1 MDAYA
6 IAGRNAAKISG
17 FIGAKSKAID
27 KPVESMNRHWAS
39 IGEAGA
45 VTGMRIMVWVNKLLG
60 RRVFNIVLVPVMA
73 YFFLVRGEARRA
85 SIDFLHRARKHN
97 PTLMGGA
104 PIFWLSYRHFLAFGR
119 SLLDKYM
126 AWVKT
131 PDTIS
136 MDERQEQEL
145 FELVE
150 SKVGCLVI
158 GSHFGNLEYSRG
170 IAHRHPDLVI
180 NVLTYDQHA
189 AKFAQLMAESE
200 PESRLH
206 LIQVTDLDIPTALDL
221 KNRLDRGEW
230 LVIAGDRVPLGETG
244 RVSRARFFGDLASFP
259 IGPYVLANLLG
270 CPVLLFHCYLV
281 DGEYRLVLDKFAERV
296 VLPRLKKSEELDRLT
311 QKYASSLQQQVE
323 RSPLQWFNFFDFWKD
338 PGTDNG

>member
-1 MDAYA
+1 M
-6 IAGRNAAKISG
+6 S
-17 FIGAKSKAID
+17 
-27 KPVESMNRHWAS
+27 RHWAA

-45 VTGMRIMVWVNKLLG
+45 VTGMRIMVLVHNFLG
-60 RRVFNIVLVPVMA
+60 RTVFNIVLAPVMA
-73 YFFLVRGEARRA
+73 YYFLVRHEARK
-85 SIDFLHRARKHN
+85 SSKDFLRRVRSHGSH
-97 PTLMGGA
+97 LVGGG
-104 PIFWLSYRHFLAFGR
+104 PVFWLSYLHFLAFGR

-131 PDTIS
+131 PETIA
-136 MDERQEQEL
+136 MDEQQERTL

-150 SKVGCLVI
+150 SGVGCLVI

-189 AKFAQLMAESE
+189 AKFAKLMAESE

-221 KNRLDRGEW
+221 KSRIEKGEW

-244 RVSRARFFGDLASFP
+244 RVSRAQFFGCPAPFP
-259 IGPYVLANLLG
+259 VGPYVLANLLG
-270 CPVLLFHCYLV
+270 CPVVLFHCYLV
-281 DGEYRLVLDKFAERV
+281 GGEYRLIVEKFADKVE
-296 VLPRLKKSEELDRLT
+296 LPRSNKSQELDRLT
-311 QKYASSLQQQVE
+311 QEYASSLQRQVE
-323 RSPLQWFNFFDFWKD
+323 RSPLQWFNFFDFWKESES
-338 PGTDNG
+338 DNA

>member
-1 MDAYA
+1 M
-6 IAGRNAAKISG
+6 S
-17 FIGAKSKAID
+17 
-27 KPVESMNRHWAS
+27 RHWAS

-45 VTGMRIMVWVNKLLG
+45 VTGMRIMVWVHRLLG
-60 RRVFNIVLVPVMA
+60 RRFFNIVLAPVMA
-73 YFFLVRGEARRA
+73 YYFLVRGEARR
-85 SIDFLHRARKHN
+85 SSKDFLQRVRHHD
-97 PTLMGGA
+97 PSLLGSG
-104 PIFWLSYRHFLAFGR
+104 PVSWLSYRHFLAFGR

-131 PDTIS
+131 PDTIA
-136 MDERQEQEL
+136 MDEQEEQAL

-150 SKVGCLVI
+150 SGAGCLVI

-189 AKFAQLMAESE
+189 AKFAQLIAESE

-206 LIQVTDLDIPTALDL
+206 LIQVTDLDVPTALDL
-221 KNRLDRGEW
+221 KSRLDNGEW
-230 LVIAGDRVPLGETG
+230 LVIAGDRVPVGETG
-244 RVSRARFFGDLASFP
+244 RVSRARFFGDLAPFP
-259 IGPYVLANLLG
+259 IGPYVLANLLR

-281 DGEYRLVLDKFAERV
+281 DGEYRLVLEKFTDRV
-296 VLPRLKKSEELDRLT
+296 ELPRLKKAEELERLT

-323 RSPLQWFNFFDFWKD
+323 RSPLQWFNFFDFWKKSE
-338 PGTDNG
+338 TDNG